1 MGFILVSLYLA
12 GYTILTNDHCFYNSS
27 ARDWTTISTFRD
39 KRMSGL
45 KGSTFG
51 SAPLILSVTPSLKT
65 IALLN
70 DING

>member
-1 MGFILVSLYLA
+1 MGSILVSLYLA
-12 GYTILTNDHCFYNSS
+12 GYTFLTNDRCFYNSC

-45 KGSTFG
+45 KGSTFC
-51 SAPLILSVTPSLKT
+51 SVPMVLSVTPSLKT